1 MPNTMKAGQ
10 WDAVVIN
17 DIPIPELG
25 KDQFIVKIKSASL
38 CHSDL
43 MSLARGHGDT
53 VTMGHEG
60 AGVIEKIHP
69 SAEGKGFKVG
79 DAIGFNYFI
88 NVCYECDG
96 CQIHNSRCENT
107 NLPMCQGFHTDG
119 FFQEYVLVDYHTAV
133 VLPPEIDVRRASP
146 LFCAGIT
153 GVPGPNRDW
162 PLFLG
167 HCGRL
172 MGYQNLLVMSRAD
185 SVIAFNAIDSCELQ
199 PGQWIAIVGCGGLGQ
214 YAVQYAKAMQYNVI
228 GVDIS
233 DDSLNSAR
241 EYGADTVFNS
251 KTQADTY
258 VDEIRKLSGKG
269 VHAAAVFSGANAAFD
284 GAIPLLRTNGLLMVV
299 GIAPQ
304 PLQINAL
311 DIITGRYRIKADST
325 GVPRRMSKAVA
336 FTAKHN
342 IKLNVDFRKIEDLPA
357 MVDDMKNG
365 NATRRQVVTF
375 D

>member
-1 MPNTMKAGQ
+1 MKAGQ
-10 WDAVVIN
+10 WDPQNKKVVIK
-17 DIPIPELG
+17 DVPIPELW
-25 KDQFIVKIKSASL
+25 KDQLLVKIKSASL

-43 MSLARGHGDT
+43 MSLARDHGET

-60 AGVIEKIHP
+60 AGIIEKIHP
-69 SAEGKGFKVG
+69 SAEGKGFKVS
-79 DAIGFNYFI
+79 DPIGFNYFI

-107 NLPMCQGFHTDG
+107 DLPTCQGFHTDG

-133 VLPPEIDVRRASP
+133 VLPPELDVRRASP

-153 GVPGPNRDW
+153 
-162 PLFLG
+162 
-167 HCGRL
+167 
-172 MGYQNLLVMSRAD
+172 
-185 SVIAFNAIDSCELQ
+185 AFNAIDSCELQ
-199 PGQWIAIVGCGGLGQ
+199 PGQWVAIVGCGGLGQ
-214 YAVQYAKAMQYNVI
+214 YAVQYAKAMGFKVI

-233 DDSLNSAR
+233 DDSLASAT
-241 EYGADTVFNS
+241 EYGADVVFNS
-251 KTQADTY
+251 RTQADTY
-258 VDEIRKLSGKG
+258 VDEIRKLSTKG

-304 PLQINAL
+304 PLQVNAL
-311 DIITGRYRIKADST
+311 DLITGRYRIKADST
-325 GVPRRMSKAVA
+325 GVPQRMARAVA

-342 IKLNVDFRKIEDLPA
+342 IQPNVDFRRIEDLPA
-357 MVDDMKNG
+357 MVDDMRNG
-365 NATRRQVVTF
+365 KARRRQVVVF

>member
-1 MPNTMKAGQ
+1 MKAGQ
-10 WDAVVIN
+10 WDPLNKKVVIK
-17 DIPIPELG
+17 DVPIPEPS
-25 KDQFIVKIKSASL
+25 KDQFLVKIKSASL

-43 MSLARGHGDT
+43 MGLARDHGET

-69 SAEGKGFKVG
+69 LAEGKGFSIG

-107 NLPMCQGFHTDG
+107 DFPTCQGFHTDG
-119 FFQEYVLVDYHTAV
+119 FFQEYVLVDYHNAI
-133 VLPPEIDVRRASP
+133 VLPPELDVKRASP

-153 GVPGPNRDW
+153 
-162 PLFLG
+162 
-167 HCGRL
+167 
-172 MGYQNLLVMSRAD
+172 
-185 SVIAFNAIDSCELQ
+185 AFNAIDSCELK
-199 PGQWIAIVGCGGLGQ
+199 PGQWLAIVGCGGLGQ
-214 YAVQYAKAMQYNVI
+214 YAVQYAKAMSFNVI

-233 DDSLNSAR
+233 DDSLASAT
-241 EYGADTVFNS
+241 EYGADAIFNS
-251 KTQADTY
+251 RTQADTY
-258 VDEIRKLSGKG
+258 IDEIRKLSTKG

-284 GAIPLLRTNGLLMVV
+284 GAVPLLRTNGLLMVV
-299 GIAPQ
+299 GIAMQ
-304 PLQINAL
+304 PLQINAVDL
-311 DIITGRYRIKADST
+311 VTGRYRIKADST
-325 GVPRRMSKAVA
+325 GIPQRMSKAVA

-342 IKLNVDFRKIEDLPA
+342 IQPNVDFRSIEDLPA

-365 NATRRQVVTF
+365 KAKRRQVVTF